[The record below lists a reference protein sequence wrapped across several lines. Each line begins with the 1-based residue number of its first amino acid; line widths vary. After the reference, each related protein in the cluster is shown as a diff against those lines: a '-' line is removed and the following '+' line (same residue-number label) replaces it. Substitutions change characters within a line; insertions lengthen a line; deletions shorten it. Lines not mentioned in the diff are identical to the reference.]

1 MSIPP
6 KNGGVLVGFKQWR
19 CVGWCHL
26 QPRACGTKRCLKK
39 KEILRDMVE
48 WEWSESNQSLRWH
61 KSQHTTAHSQKM
73 STTARSASVSLA
85 SSLLC
90 AVPLLFCG
98 PSILL
103 GGEIQECRCSSF
115 PSNVSFMIAHPNV
128 HLGRIHP
135 LTRTNNRLWAGC
147 QIHQMLL
154 DLIITLELLLQRN
167 SIKTIPANL
176 GHKASLQLSCGHLV
190 HAWHFCLK
198 LSDVKLNF
206 PSLII
211 SKMICAQY

>member
-26 QPRACGTKRCLKK
+26 QPRACGTKRCLK

-128 HLGRIHP
+128 HLRRIHP